1 MFCFVIS
8 RSCSAILQEDA
19 LENRAYRWV
28 WAFVSFILIV
38 TLSCATPQKQL
49 RQVVEQQSFKGIGE
63 SLGDLGKIGIVSA
76 SFRPRLDFQKP
87 LTRGTAA
94 MVGALSAVGFL
105 ATGGSHCVGDECLGI
120 LILIPAA
127 GMIGG
132 IVGAIRGVSRG
143 ELQRHEAALNDYA
156 GSLDFQKA
164 MAEGLFSVA
173 QEQSRLHL
181 ILLEVQGPN
190 VPGEETTYHSSQFEQ
205 VDAILEM
212 GVRECRLRGTPA
224 GINSPLHLTMTVG
237 TRLIRAK
244 DGTVLCRSDFTYEQG
259 VPRIKFSEWGAKSA
273 QAFREELDRAF
284 RHLAVEIVTAL
295 SEMKMPFDLPSQSP
309 PN

>member
-1 MFCFVIS
+1 MKDRIS
-8 RSCSAILQEDA
+8 NSIWILLA
-19 LENRAYRWV
+19 
-28 WAFVSFILIV
+28 FILIIGS
-38 TLSCATPQKQL
+38 SCATPQRQL

-63 SLGDLGKIGIVSA
+63 SQGNLGKIGVVSA

-105 ATGGSHCVGDECLGI
+105 ATGGAHCVGDECLGI
-120 LILIPAA
+120 LILMPAA

-132 IVGAIRGVSRG
+132 IVGAFRGVSRG

-156 GSLDFQKA
+156 DSLDFQKA
-164 MAEGLFSVA
+164 MAEGLFSGA

-181 ILLEVQGPN
+181 LLLEVQGPN
-190 VPGEETTYHSSQFEQ
+190 VPGEETTYNSSRFEQ

-212 GVRECRLRGTPA
+212 GVRECRLRGTPG
-224 GINSPLHLTMTVG
+224 GINPPLHLTMTVG
-237 TRLIRAK
+237 TRLIRMK
-244 DGTVLCRSDFTYEQG
+244 DGTVLCRRDFTYEQG

-273 QAFREELDRAF
+273 QAFSEELDRAF

-295 SEMKMPFDLPSQSP
+295 SDMEMPFDLPSQPP